1 MTQPFRTP
9 SGGLIDRSKLLT
21 FRWNGR
27 SLTGYAGD
35 TLASAL
41 LANGVRLVG
50 RSFKYHRPRGIMA
63 AGAEEANALVQLG
76 AGGRTTPHLRATEIP
91 LYEGLEAA
99 AVNCWPSLEH
109 DLLGTI
115 NGRLSRFLAAG
126 FYYKTFMWPTWHLFE
141 DAIRRAAG
149 IGKMAAAADPDRYES
164 RFAHCDVLVV
174 GAGPAGLAAAAA
186 AASGGAR
193 VILAEQDTRPGGS
206 LLVDSATID
215 GRTRAEWIDNTL
227 AQLRSQPETTVLLR
241 TTAVAYHDHNL
252 VTLVEQVGDERA
264 CAADPRVPRSR
275 TWLVRAKRVV
285 LATGAIERPLAFAG
299 NDVPGIMLASASRHY
314 AERFGVRPGER
325 AVVLT
330 NNDDAYR
337 TAAALAQAGTEV
349 AAVVDLRDGE
359 PSELARSFLPVGTA
373 CLGGGAV
380 VATRGAK
387 ALKAVR
393 VRTSEGERW
402 IDCDHLAV
410 SGGWNPTVHLFSQS
424 GGQLRWRE
432 DIAAFVP
439 DRSVQA
445 ELSAGAAAGSL
456 TLREALE
463 QGHAAGAESARLCDF
478 PCDAPAP
485 LAATELAARPI
496 GATWLPP
503 EPGKAF
509 IDLQNDVTVEDIAL
523 AARENFR
530 SVEHMKRYTTLG
542 MAPDQGKTANV
553 TALAIMGELT
563 GRSVIETGH
572 TRYRLPYVPAAVGA
586 FAGRTRGTLF
596 RPLRRMPGDARHVAA
611 NAVFEDYGGW
621 ARPSSYPRPGESHLE
636 AEQREALA
644 VRTAAGLFEASPL
657 GKIEV
662 VGPDAGRFLD
672 LIYANTMSTLKE
684 GRVRYG
690 LMLNE
695 LGVIIDDGVVARLAP
710 DRFLVCTS
718 SAGADRIAAWLEEWL
733 QCEWSDMR
741 VIVAPVTSAWGV
753 LTLTGPHAQAI
764 LRAAGIDLDLASFP
778 HMSFAETRLAGLPA
792 RVLRVS
798 YTGEASY
805 ELNVPA
811 RMVEQLWDALF
822 AAGASFGLTP
832 VGIDAWMVL
841 RTEKGYLHIGG
852 DTDGSTTALDVGW
865 GHIMKKNCDFI
876 GKRSLMRPED
886 LRADRL
892 QFVGLATDE
901 AVPLPIGAHVA
912 GFGQHGEQLSGGY
925 VTSSAYSPFL
935 KRPVAL
941 GMVSDGRARIGEAVT
956 VLDDSGRARPARIV
970 EPVFYDPA
978 GERLRD

>member
-1 MTQPFRTP
+1 MTQPFRIP
-9 SGGLIDRSKLLT
+9 AGGLIDRNSPQS

-27 SLTGYAGD
+27 SLTGFAGD

-76 AGGRTTPHLRATEIP
+76 AGDRTTPHLRATEIP
-91 LYEGLEAA
+91 LYDGLEAA

-141 DAIRRAAG
+141 DPIRRAAG
-149 IGKMAAAADPDRYES
+149 IGKIAAPADPDRYES

-174 GAGPAGLAAAAA
+174 GAGPAGIAAAAA

-206 LLVDSATID
+206 LLFDAASID
-215 GRTRAEWIDNTL
+215 GRDGAEWIDSTM
-227 AQLRSQPETTVLLR
+227 ARLRDRPEATVLLR
-241 TTAVAYHDHNL
+241 TAAIAYHDHNL

-285 LATGAIERPLAFAG
+285 LGTGAIERPLAFAG
-299 NDVPGIMLASASRHY
+299 NDVPGIMLASASRQY
-314 AERFGVRPGER
+314 AQRFGVRPGER

-359 PSELARSFLPVGTA
+359 PSAFARAFLPVGTA

-380 VATRGAK
+380 VATRGTK
-387 ALKAVR
+387 ALKAVH
-393 VRTSEGERW
+393 VRIGEGERW

-439 DRSVQA
+439 DQSVQA

-456 TLREALE
+456 TLRGALE
-463 QGHAAGAESARLCDF
+463 QGHAAGAQSARLCGF
-478 PCDAPAP
+478 PCDAPQP
-485 LAATELAARPI
+485 VAAAELATRPI
-496 GATWLPP
+496 RASWLPP

-509 IDLQNDVTVEDIAL
+509 IDLQNDVTVDDIAL

-563 GRSVIETGH
+563 GRSVTETGH

-621 ARPSSYPRPGESHLE
+621 ARPSSYPRPGESLLE

-695 LGVIIDDGVVARLAP
+695 LGAIIDDGVVARLAP

-733 QCEWSDMR
+733 QCEWPDMR
-741 VIVAPVTSAWGV
+741 VIVAPVTSAWG
-753 LTLTGPHAQAI
+753 GAHPHRPSRAGDPARRRNRSRSSQLPAHELRGDPPRRAPGAGAAGELHGRGL
-764 LRAAGIDLDLASFP
+764 LRAECPG
-778 HMSFAETRLAGLPA
+778 T
-792 RVLRVS
+792 
-798 YTGEASY
+798 
-805 ELNVPA
+805 
-811 RMVEQLWDALF
+811 
-822 AAGASFGLTP
+822 
-832 VGIDAWMVL
+832 
-841 RTEKGYLHIGG
+841 
-852 DTDGSTTALDVGW
+852 
-865 GHIMKKNCDFI
+865 
-876 GKRSLMRPED
+876 
-886 LRADRL
+886 
-892 QFVGLATDE
+892 
-901 AVPLPIGAHVA
+901 
-912 GFGQHGEQLSGGY
+912 
-925 VTSSAYSPFL
+925 
-935 KRPVAL
+935 
-941 GMVSDGRARIGEAVT
+941 DGRATLGCAVRH
-956 VLDDSGRARPARIV
+956 GRALRPDPCRDRLVDGAAHREGIPAYRRRYRWFDHRARCGMGPHHEEELRLHRQTVADATRGSACGSSAIRWSGDGRSRAAADRRSRCCCWPARRAA
-970 EPVFYDPA
+970 EW
-978 GERLRD
+978 RLRDIERLLAVPQAPRCTWYGERWACADRGGSDGSG